1 MTRLRKMP
9 RFSRLLVPTL
19 LFWALLGLASP
30 LAKAQDGL
38 EGLAGIG
45 QEGPVPEALVPE
57 GVVPEALDPAGE
69 RPEDSIASL
78 CEAVIESLVSSKVND
93 RDAAIAAVAEDR
105 SDAATEL
112 LRALLEGRLMA
123 DRGAKSLYLVDSE
136 GGHRDLLSGAAIGDI
151 GGLNLRKV
159 GINNRQRESL
169 VSIINNR
176 TLLSPDLGVRR
187 RAAAALVSSKKVDPA
202 LIGELLAKE
211 SDGEVIRSYE
221 KILAIDALQDKGASE
236 GELISALNFLGDNLT
251 PEARE
256 YMRAYAESE
265 NPEIAKVAAAA
276 MARQDNKLQHIA
288 FFETVFFGLSLGSVL
303 VLIGIGLAI
312 TFGVMGVINMAHGEM
327 VMLGAYTV
335 WALQSLLPGQAGLA
349 LILAIPVS
357 FVVTGLVGAILELSI
372 IRYLYSR
379 PLETLLA
386 TYGVSLVLQQA
397 VKIFIS
403 SNNRS
408 VETPKFMSGL
418 LYLSDHLTVTYSR
431 LYIIG
436 FCLVVFLMIN
446 LVMKRTRL
454 GLEVRAVTQ
463 NRAMAQAM
471 GVNSRRVDT
480 FTFVLGSGVAGMAG
494 VALSQL
500 TNVGPNL
507 GQSYIVDSFMVVVFG
522 GVGNLWGTFLGGL
535 IIGMANKF
543 IEPINGAIMAKIL
556 IMVGIILFIQ
566 RHPSG
571 LFPQKGRA
579 A

>member
-1 MTRLRKMP
+1 VPESQAREAPGVPAGAIEAPGEVPVIEGQAANEAPQAGAQPGAKGANPAASTNEGSTDDGPGPQVEAQPGFRL
-9 RFSRLLVPTL
+9 SGE
-19 LFWALLGLASP
+19 AIESLASP
-30 LAKAQDGL
+30 
-38 EGLAGIG
+38 
-45 QEGPVPEALVPE
+45 
-57 GVVPEALDPAGE
+57 
-69 RPEDSIASL
+69 
-78 CEAVIESLVSSKVND
+78 KVND
-93 RDAAIAAVAEDR
+93 RNVAIKALSADPSEE
-105 SDAATEL
+105 ATNV
-112 LRALLEGRLMA
+112 LRALLEGQLML
-123 DRGAKSLYLVDSE
+123 DRPTKSLYVARPE
-136 GGHRDLLSGAAIGDI
+136 GGYLDLSTGQEAVGLE
-151 GGLNLRKV
+151 GGGLRKV
-159 GINNRQRESL
+159 GINNSQRSEL
-169 VSIINNR
+169 VLAINNR
-176 TLLSPDLGVRR
+176 TLLSPNLSVRR
-187 RAAAALVSSKKVDPA
+187 KAAAALVPSRNVDA
-202 LIGELLAKE
+202 SLIAGLLALE
-211 SDGEVIRSYE
+211 SDSEVRKSYL
-221 KILAIDALQDKGASE
+221 KILAIQTLQDKGAEE
-236 GELISALNFLGDNLT
+236 GKVLEALGFLGDNLT

-256 YMRAYAESE
+256 WIRGHAESDS
-265 NPEIAKVAAAA
+265 PGIALAAKRA
-276 MARQDNKLQHIA
+276 MASQDSQLEHIA
-288 FFETVFFGLSLGSVL
+288 FFETIFFGLSLGSVL

-335 WALQSLLPGQAGLA
+335 WGLQTLLPGQAGLA
-349 LILAIPVS
+349 LVLAIPIS

-436 FCLVVFLMIN
+436 FCLVVFVMIS
-446 LVMKRTRL
+446 LVMRKTRL

-507 GQSYIVDSFMVVVFG
+507 GQGYIVDSFMVVVFG

-579 A
+579 ASL

>member
-1 MTRLRKMP
+1 MW
-9 RFSRLLVPTL
+9 SG
-19 LFWALLGLASP
+19 LLGPGGRLSA
-30 LAKAQDGL
+30 D
-38 EGLAGIG
+38 EGRG
-45 QEGPVPEALVPE
+45 
-57 GVVPEALDPAGE
+57 LDPE
-69 RPEDSIASL
+69 VLTSL
-78 CEAVIESLVSSKVND
+78 ASSKVND
-93 RDAAIAAVAEDR
+93 RDLAIETLAADPSEAASAVLE
-105 SDAATEL
+105 
-112 LRALLEGRLMA
+112 ALLSGRLMV
-123 DRGAKSLYLVDSE
+123 DRTTKELYLARDGGAPVQLAGPSE
-136 GGHRDLLSGAAIGDI
+136 GAADGGAAGGD
-151 GGLNLRKV
+151 LRKV
-159 GINNRQRESL
+159 GINNRQREAL
-169 VSIINNR
+169 TSILNNR
-176 TLLSPDLGVRR
+176 TLLNPDVTVRR
-187 RAAAALVSSKKVDPA
+187 KAAQALVSSGSADAVQIAGLMEAETDPEVRGSYRKIMAAGVLRDDSAPKAEVLKA
-202 LIGELLAKE
+202 LA
-211 SDGEVIRSYE
+211 Y
-221 KILAIDALQDKGASE
+221 
-236 GELISALNFLGDNLT
+236 LGDNLT

-256 YMRAYAESE
+256 LMRRRADSAD
-265 NPEIAKVAAAA
+265 PEISLEARAAIS
-276 MARQDNKLQHIA
+276 RQDSQIQHIA

-335 WALQSLLPGQAGLA
+335 WALQTWLPGQAGLA
-349 LILAIPVS
+349 LILAVPVA
-357 FVVTGLVGAILELSI
+357 FVATGLVGALLELAI
-372 IRYLYSR
+372 IRHLYDR

-386 TYGVSLVLQQA
+386 TYGVSLIIQQA

-408 VETPKFMSGL
+408 VETPSFMSGL
-418 LYLSDHLTVTYSR
+418 LSLSDHLTVTYSR

-436 FCLVVFLMIN
+436 FCLAVFLMIS
-446 LVMKRTRL
+446 LLMRRTRL

-480 FTFVLGSGVAGMAG
+480 LTFATGSGVAGMAG

-522 GVGNLWGTFLGGL
+522 GVGNLWGTFLGGM

-571 LFPQKGRA
+571 LFPQRGRA
-579 A
+579 ASS

>member
-1 MTRLRKMP
+1 
-9 RFSRLLVPTL
+9 
-19 LFWALLGLASP
+19 
-30 LAKAQDGL
+30 
-38 EGLAGIG
+38 
-45 QEGPVPEALVPE
+45 
-57 GVVPEALDPAGE
+57 
-69 RPEDSIASL
+69 
-78 CEAVIESLVSSKVND
+78 
-93 RDAAIAAVAEDR
+93 
-105 SDAATEL
+105 
-112 LRALLEGRLMA
+112 
-123 DRGAKSLYLVDSE
+123 
-136 GGHRDLLSGAAIGDI
+136 
-151 GGLNLRKV
+151 
-159 GINNRQRESL
+159 
-169 VSIINNR
+169 
-176 TLLSPDLGVRR
+176 
-187 RAAAALVSSKKVDPA
+187 
-202 LIGELLAKE
+202 
-211 SDGEVIRSYE
+211 
-221 KILAIDALQDKGASE
+221 
-236 GELISALNFLGDNLT
+236 
-251 PEARE
+251 
-256 YMRAYAESE
+256 
-265 NPEIAKVAAAA
+265 
-276 MARQDNKLQHIA
+276 
-288 FFETVFFGLSLGSVL
+288 
-303 VLIGIGLAI
+303 
-312 TFGVMGVINMAHGEM
+312 MAHGEM

-335 WALQSLLPGQAGLA
+335 WALQSLMPGQAGLA
-349 LILAIPVS
+349 LILAVPVS
-357 FVVTGLVGAILELSI
+357 FVVTGLVGALLELSI

-386 TYGVSLVLQQA
+386 TYGVSLIIQQA

-408 VETPKFMSGL
+408 VETPQFMSGL
-418 LYLSDHLTVTYSR
+418 MQLSDHLTVTYSR

-436 FCLVVFLMIN
+436 FCLVVFVMIN
-446 LVMKRTRL
+446 LIMHRTRL

-579 A
+579 GSMLGSL

>member
-1 MTRLRKMP
+1 
-9 RFSRLLVPTL
+9 
-19 LFWALLGLASP
+19 LAY
-30 LAKAQDGL
+30 LA
-38 EGLAGIG
+38 E
-45 QEGPVPEALVPE
+45 
-57 GVVPEALDPAGE
+57 
-69 RPEDSIASL
+69 
-78 CEAVIESLVSSKVND
+78 
-93 RDAAIAAVAEDR
+93 
-105 SDAATEL
+105 
-112 LRALLEGRLMA
+112 
-123 DRGAKSLYLVDSE
+123 
-136 GGHRDLLSGAAIGDI
+136 
-151 GGLNLRKV
+151 
-159 GINNRQRESL
+159 
-169 VSIINNR
+169 
-176 TLLSPDLGVRR
+176 
-187 RAAAALVSSKKVDPA
+187 
-202 LIGELLAKE
+202 
-211 SDGEVIRSYE
+211 
-221 KILAIDALQDKGASE
+221 
-236 GELISALNFLGDNLT
+236 NLT

-256 YMRAYAESE
+256 DIRSLAGSADPDLARAAT
-265 NPEIAKVAAAA
+265 AA
-276 MARQDNKLQHIA
+276 MARQDAQLEHVA

-335 WALQSLLPGQAGLA
+335 WGLQSLLPGQAGLA
-349 LILAIPVS
+349 LVLSVPAS
-357 FVVTGLVGAILELSI
+357 FVVTGLVGALLELSI
-372 IRYLYSR
+372 IRHLYSR

-408 VETPKFMSGL
+408 VETPAFMSGL
-418 LYLSDHLTVTYSR
+418 LRLSDNLTVTYSR

-436 FCLVVFLMIN
+436 FCLAVFLMIN
-446 LVMKRTRL
+446 LVTRKTRL
-454 GLEVRAVTQ
+454 GLQVRAVTQ

-480 FTFVLGSGVAGMAG
+480 LTFVLGSGVAGMAG

-579 A
+579 AAS

>member
-1 MTRLRKMP
+1 LA
-9 RFSRLLVPTL
+9 
-19 LFWALLGLASP
+19 ALLGLVC
-30 LAKAQDGL
+30 LAGL
-38 EGLAGIG
+38 VGLAGQLGADESQAEAG
-45 QEGPVPEALVPE
+45 QVEVSAAEGGSGAE
-57 GVVPEALDPAGE
+57 GVSPAEGVPPAGTGGGGGALA
-69 RPEDSIASL
+69 PE
-78 CEAVIESLVSSKVND
+78 VTESLASSKVND
-93 RDAAIAAVAEDR
+93 RDAAIEALSADP
-105 SDAATEL
+105 SDGTTEI
-112 LRALLEGRLMA
+112 LRALLEGRLMTERA
-123 DRGAKSLYLVDSE
+123 TKGLFI
-136 GGHRDLLSGAAIGDI
+136 RDGD
-151 GGLNLRKV
+151 GGLLDLTTGERLAGDGKNNLRKV
-159 GINNRQRESL
+159 GINNRQREGL
-169 VSIINNR
+169 VSAINNR
-176 TLLSPDLGVRR
+176 TLLNPDPSVRR
-187 RAAAALVSSKKVDPA
+187 RAAAGLVASKNVDLG
-202 LIGELLAKE
+202 LISGLLERETDPVVAK
-211 SDGEVIRSYE
+211 GYR
-221 KILAIDALQDKGASE
+221 KILAMGTLQNPEAPADEVVAALG
-236 GELISALNFLGDNLT
+236 FLGENLT

-256 YMRAYAESE
+256 YMRNRAGSDEAT
-265 NPEIAKVAAAA
+265 IAAAA
-276 MARQDNKLQHIA
+276 SAAMASQDSQLEHIA

-327 VMLGAYTV
+327 VMLGAYSV
-335 WALQSLLPGQAGLA
+335 WALQSLMPGQAGLA
-349 LILAIPVS
+349 LILAVPVA
-357 FVVTGLVGAILELSI
+357 FVATGLVGAILELTI
-372 IRYLYSR
+372 IRHLYSR

-386 TYGVSLVLQQA
+386 TYGVSLILQQA

-408 VETPKFMSGL
+408 VETPAFMSGL

-436 FCLVVFLMIN
+436 FCLVVFLTIN
-446 LVMKRTRL
+446 LVMRRTRL
-454 GLEVRAVTQ
+454 GLQVRAVTQ
-463 NRAMAQAM
+463 NRPMAQAM

-579 A
+579 AAL

>member
-1 MTRLRKMP
+1 
-9 RFSRLLVPTL
+9 
-19 LFWALLGLASP
+19 
-30 LAKAQDGL
+30 
-38 EGLAGIG
+38 
-45 QEGPVPEALVPE
+45 
-57 GVVPEALDPAGE
+57 
-69 RPEDSIASL
+69 
-78 CEAVIESLVSSKVND
+78 
-93 RDAAIAAVAEDR
+93 
-105 SDAATEL
+105 
-112 LRALLEGRLMA
+112 
-123 DRGAKSLYLVDSE
+123 
-136 GGHRDLLSGAAIGDI
+136 
-151 GGLNLRKV
+151 
-159 GINNRQRESL
+159 
-169 VSIINNR
+169 
-176 TLLSPDLGVRR
+176 VRR
-187 RAAAALVSSKKVDPA
+187 KAAGALVSSKNVDPA
-202 LIGELLAKE
+202 LISGLLERE
-211 SDGEVIRSYE
+211 SDPEVIRSYR
-221 KILAIDALQDKGASE
+221 KILAINTLQSEGAPEAEILDALKYL
-236 GELISALNFLGDNLT
+236 GENLT

-256 YMRAYAESE
+256 YIRGQTRSD
-265 NPEIAKVAAAA
+265 NPEIAKAAEAA
-276 MARQDNKLQHIA
+276 ISRQDSQMEHIA
-288 FFETVFFGLSLGSVL
+288 FFETIFFGLSLGSVL

-335 WALQSLLPGQAGLA
+335 WGLQTLLPGQPGLA

-357 FVVTGLVGAILELSI
+357 FLVTGLVGAILELSI

-386 TYGVSLVLQQA
+386 TYGVSLILQQA

-408 VETPKFMSGL
+408 VETPAFMSGL

-431 LYIIG
+431 LYIIA
-436 FCLVVFLMIN
+436 FCLVVFIMIN
-446 LVMKRTRL
+446 LITHRTRL

-579 A
+579 AAL

>member
-1 MTRLRKMP
+1 
-9 RFSRLLVPTL
+9 
-19 LFWALLGLASP
+19 
-30 LAKAQDGL
+30 
-38 EGLAGIG
+38 
-45 QEGPVPEALVPE
+45 
-57 GVVPEALDPAGE
+57 
-69 RPEDSIASL
+69 
-78 CEAVIESLVSSKVND
+78 LVSSKVND
-93 RDAAIAAVAEDR
+93 RDLAIAALAQDQSE
-105 SDAATEL
+105 AATEL
-112 LRALLEGRLMA
+112 LRALLEGGLMTQRA
-123 DRGAKSLYLVDSE
+123 SQGLYLASPE
-136 GGHRDLLSGAAIGDI
+136 GGYRELISGQPLGDL

-176 TLLSPDLGVRR
+176 TLVSPDLAVRR
-187 RAAAALVSSKKVDPA
+187 RAAAALVASKSLDPE
-202 LIGELLAKE
+202 LIRELLSKE
-211 SDGEVIRSYE
+211 SDGQVIRSYQ
-221 KILAIDALQDKGASE
+221 KILAIETLGREGAPE
-236 GELISALNFLGDNLT
+236 EEVLTALNFLGDNLT

-256 YMRAYAESE
+256 SMRAYAESE
-265 NPEIAKVAAAA
+265 NPALAAAAQGA
-276 MARQDNKLQHIA
+276 MARQDHQLQHLA
-288 FFETVFFGLSLGSVL
+288 FFETIFFGLSLGSVL

-349 LILAIPVS
+349 LILAVPVS

-408 VETPKFMSGL
+408 VETPQFMSGL
-418 LYLSDHLTVTYSR
+418 LHLSDHLTVTYSR

-471 GVNSRRVDT
+471 GVNSKRVDT
-480 FTFVLGSGVAGMAG
+480 LTFVLGSGVAGMAG

-543 IEPINGAIMAKIL
+543 MEPINGAIMAKIL

-579 A
+579 ASL